1 VALVI
6 VGLAGFWF
14 LTAPRSLA
22 ASDLPDRKP
31 DLANGAYMFIAGG
44 CESCHAAKGAKGDE
58 QLKLGGGQVLD
69 TPFGKFHV
77 PNISPD
83 KEHGIGSWALLDFVN
98 AMKLGVGPGGVHLYP
113 AFPYTSYQRMKIED
127 LIDLKA
133 YLDTLPAVANAV
145 PPHELPF
152 PFSFR
157 RGLGLWQ
164 LLYVDGK
171 TFVPDP
177 QASEEANRGA
187 YLVKGPGHCGEC
199 HTERNFIGGPM
210 ASLAYAGG
218 PSPEGKGRIPNITP
232 DKDTGIGSWS
242 EDDIVNLLETGFT
255 PSFDSVGGSMTA
267 VIGNT
272 SRLTAEDRHAIA
284 AYLKSLPAI
293 HSEAPKPAK
302 PAPTS

>member
-1 VALVI
+1 MMTGEEPWGRKALARRLILLLVVLVL
-6 VGLAGFWF
+6 VGLAAFWF
-14 LTAPRSLA
+14 LTAPRSFA
-22 ASDLPDRKP
+22 ASDLPDHKP

-44 CESCHAAKGAKGDE
+44 CESCHAAKDAKGDE

-83 KEHGIGSWALLDFVN
+83 KEHGIGSWAVLDFVN
-98 AMKLGVGPGGVHLYP
+98 AMKWGVGPGGIHLYP
-113 AFPYTSYQRMKIED
+113 AFPYTSYQRMKMED

-152 PFSFR
+152 PFGFR

-177 QASEEANRGA
+177 KASEAVNRGG
-187 YLVKGPGHCGEC
+187 YLVAGARTLRRVPHRAQSHRRAAQEPRLC
-199 HTERNFIGGPM
+199 RR
-210 ASLAYAGG
+210 SLARGQGQNPQHHARQGH
-218 PSPEGKGRIPNITP
+218 RHR
-232 DKDTGIGSWS
+232 
-242 EDDIVNLLETGFT
+242 
-255 PSFDSVGGSMTA
+255 
-267 VIGNT
+267 
-272 SRLTAEDRHAIA
+272 RLV
-284 AYLKSLPAI
+284 
-293 HSEAPKPAK
+293 
-302 PAPTS
+302 